1 MHTNG
6 KRMINTNSLLPSMA
20 KQIHSMFIQ
29 VYKWL
34 VHCRGRNTSKFILQD
49 QHHPDT
55 KTRPVSLM
63 NTDEKVLNKLLA
75 NWIQQYIKRI
85 IQHNQVGF
93 IPRMQGYFNI
103 CKSMW
108 YATLTNWRIK
118 PCDHLDRCKKSFW
131 QNSTSIYDK
140 NQCISFKKVTKVCF
154 LFLWRWK

>member
-1 MHTNG
+1 MLIPSKKKERKKERKKETL
-6 KRMINTNSLLPSMA
+6 TSLFYEATIILMPKPDKDIMKKENYRLISQITIDA
-20 KQIHSMFIQ
+20 KIF
-29 VYKWL
+29 
-34 VHCRGRNTSKFILQD
+34 N
-49 QHHPDT
+49 
-55 KTRPVSLM
+55 
-63 NTDEKVLNKLLA
+63 KVLA

-118 PCDHLDRCKKSFW
+118 PCDHLDRCRKSFW

-154 LFLWRWK
+154 LFILRWK